1 MFAQPKPILPG
12 VEDEELSKAS
22 DESSPVKAITEG
34 AVSDDTAKKSS
45 TDKNSTGSKTVTP
58 QPPVAMVHP
67 MAPAPKIETAWER
80 GLRQA
85 KEMKRRSQQRK
96 VNYADLKVVCVN
108 LFTENYHNIFGLHN
122 FSNYRRQMLNTKK
135 SELICLLHKQS

>member
-1 MFAQPKPILPG
+1 MKDFYIAEAYIKSLLNFEHLNLSNLKCFGNRYSMFAQPKPILPG

-45 TDKNSTGSKTVTP
+45 ADKNSTAGKTVTP

-67 MAPAPKIETAWER
+67 MAAAPKIETAWER

-96 VNYADLKVVCVN
+96 VNYADFKFVCVIH
-108 LFTENYHNIFGLHN
+108 TY
-122 FSNYRRQMLNTKK
+122 
-135 SELICLLHKQS
+135 

>member
-22 DESSPVKAITEG
+22 DESSPVKAISEG
-34 AVSDDTAKKSS
+34 AGTDENAKKSS
-45 TDKNSTGSKTVTP
+45 TDNNSPGGKTVTP
-58 QPPVAMVHP
+58 QPPVAMAHP
-67 MAPAPKIETAWER
+67 IAAIPKIETAWER

-96 VNYADLKVVCVN
+96 VRINYDHL
-108 LFTENYHNIFGLHN
+108 
-122 FSNYRRQMLNTKK
+122 
-135 SELICLLHKQS
+135 LI